1 MSPRRCRSSGM
12 WPSPASSEC
21 FAFSPVTS
29 TPPMTTRPA
38 LDLAQPGDRVD
49 ELALAVAVDAGDA
62 DDLARAHVEGDAAD
76 GLEPALVAHLQV
88 LDAEDRVARLRR
100 RPLVDAQQHLAPD
113 HERREAVL
121 GRALARHGLDRLA
134 APQNRDP
141 VGDVEHLVELVR
153 DEDDRLALG
162 LERAQDREQLVRL
175 LRRQHGRGL
184 VEDED
189 VGAAVERLQDLHAL
203 LLADRDRLDL
213 RVGLHGE
220 AEALR
225 DVAHP
230 LARLVHVHERA
241 PVRLD
246 AEDDVLRHR
255 HHRDE
260 HEVLVHHPD
269 PEVDRLVRGADPLR
283 LPAHADLALVGVVE
297 PVEDVHQRRL
307 AGAVLAEER
316 VHLAGP
322 ELEVDRVVGDD
333 AREPLRDALAA
344 REEARPPWGGE
355 RNGAGDAARPVN
367 RVCPT

>member
-1 MSPRRCRSSGM
+1 MSSLWPLPSTPAMPTISPARTSKVTPRTASSPRSSRTCRSSTRRSV
-12 WPSPASSEC
+12 SPGCDGGPLSTRSS
-21 FAFSPVTS
+21 TS
-29 TPPMTTRPA
+29 RPTMS
-38 LDLAQPGDRVD
+38 
-49 ELALAVAVDAGDA
+49 
-62 DDLARAHVEGDAAD
+62 
-76 GLEPALVAHLQV
+76 
-88 LDAEDRVARLRR
+88 VARLSSVAPSRGTVSIVLPRR
-100 RPLVDAQQHLAPD
+100 RTVIA
-113 HERREAVL
+113 
-121 GRALARHGLDRLA
+121 
-134 APQNRDP
+134 
-141 VGDVEHLVELVR
+141 VGDVEHLVELVG

-241 PVRLD
+241 SVRLD

-255 HHRDE
+255 HHGDE

-316 VHLAGP
+316 VHLAGA

-333 AREPLRDALAA
+333 AREPLRDALQLEK
-344 REEARPPWGGE
+344 R
-355 RNGAGDAARPVN
+355 
-367 RVCPT
+367 RVCHVGGSVTGRATPPAPSIRSVLLDRVRDRRCPRR